1 MAAPWHH
8 FTVPFCGA
16 IKKLIV
22 NPAFDDFWAN
32 HQRLMPL
39 KLKVPGKN
47 FHRFFSYSGVN
58 YRQQM
63 YLKAIYMRNDWTA
76 QC

>member
-32 HQRLMPL
+32 HRKIDTAEAQNT
-39 KLKVPGKN
+39 GKE
-47 FHRFFSYSGVN
+47 FFIAFSATLV
-58 YRQQM
+58 
-63 YLKAIYMRNDWTA
+63 
-76 QC
+76 